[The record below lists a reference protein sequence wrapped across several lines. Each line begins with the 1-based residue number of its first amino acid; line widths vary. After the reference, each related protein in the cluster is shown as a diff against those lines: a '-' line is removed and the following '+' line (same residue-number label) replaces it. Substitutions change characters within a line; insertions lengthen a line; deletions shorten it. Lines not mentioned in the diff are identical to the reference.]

1 MKPSEPSFA
10 EKFRHHDP
18 LRFPLRLSVLCD
30 KNCDCSVPS
39 ALQHVWIP
47 GSQCRSN
54 VGRIKDRSDAAPAVC
69 WCIHVYHSGLVDTEQ
84 RRGFKIDGST
94 NDGMPTQ
101 ARAWHPGSFTLHS
114 NSCRHV
120 VWIRAL
126 AESQGGWPWTRF
138 LDNVLECTVVVRMNV
153 RAIRIEYSSR
163 WRFVRPFPV
172 MIRRMPR
179 RIILLVFCGKS
190 TICGGKRIVYIIVP
204 ARLKATY
211 PFFVCFLIAR
221 LAEETLC
228 ITCILERW
236 QH

>member
-101 ARAWHPGSFTLHS
+101 ARALHPGLNDGGSYGP
-114 NSCRHV
+114 SC
-120 VWIRAL
+120 L
-126 AESQGGWPWTRF
+126 YCS
-138 LDNVLECTVVVRMNV
+138 LED
-153 RAIRIEYSSR
+153 
-163 WRFVRPFPV
+163 
-172 MIRRMPR
+172 
-179 RIILLVFCGKS
+179 S
-190 TICGGKRIVYIIVP
+190 TIPQRESARTSLQPGGRSKSG
-204 ARLKATY
+204 
-211 PFFVCFLIAR
+211 
-221 LAEETLC
+221 
-228 ITCILERW
+228 
-236 QH
+236 